1 MITINL
7 ETKSMKNGK
16 TILIDNG
23 IPVNGYVLSTDNITI
38 DQLEKLYHV
47 YKYSVPDGI
56 RYKKNYFKALTA
68 EQLTT
73 IDLINGANRQK
84 SKEELEIALLTGI
97 LNKSLTW
104 PDDKLWFWQSKTD
117 KDFVILK
124 TWFMS

>member
-23 IPVNGYVLSTDNITI
+23 IPVNGYVLSTDTITI
-38 DQLEKLYHV
+38 EQLEKLYHV